1 MTFLAPSV
9 KLLRILRLEF
19 RRSPQQLHTRRLV
32 GGNRHTRPVRAPFIG
47 SEAVASGALT
57 AYELRTGFAAIHR
70 DIFVP
75 RGGELTAIGRARA
88 AWLWSKRRGVIA
100 GHSASALHGAKWI
113 DARRAAEIIHDN
125 RHAPAGIRPWSD
137 AIEDDELVALGGM
150 TATSPAR
157 TALDIASRFR
167 LGQAVA
173 SVDALARAT
182 HLTMADVDLL
192 IERYRGR
199 RGIRQARRALN
210 LVDAGAES
218 PRETWL
224 RLLLIRAGFP
234 APATQ
239 IPVYGEY
246 GQLVAVLDMGWEEM
260 KLAVEYEGDHH
271 RTDRRQFNKDI
282 TRLETLTDLDWVVI
296 RVTAEDTEGGVN
308 ARVRAAWDRR
318 DRRA

>member
-1 MTFLAPSV
+1 
-9 KLLRILRLEF
+9 
-19 RRSPQQLHTRRLV
+19 
-32 GGNRHTRPVRAPFIG
+32 VREPFIG
-47 SEAVASGALT
+47 SETVASGALT
-57 AYELRTGFAAIHR
+57 AYELRTGFVAIHR
-70 DIFVP
+70 DIYMP
-75 RGGELTAIGRARA
+75 RDLELSAIVRARA

-113 DARRAAEIIHDN
+113 DARGAAEIIHDN
-125 RHAPAGIRPWSD
+125 RHAPPGIRTWSD
-137 AIEDDELVALGGM
+137 CIEDDELVQLAGM

-157 TALDIASRFR
+157 TALDIACRFR

-173 SVDALARAT
+173 SVDALARAAD
-182 HLTMADVDLL
+182 LKMADVELL
-192 IERYRGR
+192 AERYKGR
-199 RGIRQARRALN
+199 RGIRWARRALS

-234 APATQ
+234 APQTQ
-239 IPVYGEY
+239 IPVHDEY

-282 TRLETLTDLDWVVI
+282 TRLETLTELRWTVV
-296 RVTAEDTEGGVN
+296 RVTVEDTEGGVN
-308 ARVRAAWDRR
+308 ARVQAAWDRR
-318 DRRA
+318 A

>member
-1 MTFLAPSV
+1 MRT
-9 KLLRILRLEF
+9 
-19 RRSPQQLHTRRLV
+19 
-32 GGNRHTRPVRAPFIG
+32 PFVG

-57 AYELRTGFAAIHR
+57 AYELRTGFVAIHR

-75 RGGELTAIGRARA
+75 REIELTAIGRARA

-100 GHSASALHGAKWI
+100 GHSASALQGAKWI
-113 DARRAAEIIHDN
+113 DAGRPAEIIHDN
-125 RHAPAGIRPWSD
+125 RHAPANIRPWSD
-137 AIEDDELVALGGM
+137 RIEDDELVPLAGM
-150 TATSPAR
+150 TATNPAR
-157 TALDIASRFR
+157 TALDIACRSR

-173 SVDALARAT
+173 SIDALARAT
-182 HLTMADVDLL
+182 DLKMADVELL
-192 IERYRGR
+192 AERYKGR
-199 RGIRQARRALN
+199 RGIRWARSALS

-234 APATQ
+234 APQTQ
-239 IPVYGEY
+239 IPVRDEY

-282 TRLETLTDLDWVVI
+282 RRATALADLGWSHI
-296 RVTAEDTEGGVN
+296 RVTAEDTEGGVV
-308 ARVRAAWDRR
+308 ARVQAVWNRR
-318 DRRA
+318 T